1 MTAAAAGR
9 ESLDNIS
16 AISPHPVLT
25 PVNVS
30 GASSGSLYNL
40 NLQHGDHGE
49 QPNFG
54 APPEKSAT
62 AHWSVEKTRPFV
74 TGSSSPPP
82 SGSYQ
87 YQFMPA
93 AAANLFNSGPLS
105 DSKFDYG
112 GGGGGSFVHQS
123 NRWSSGSF
131 HQSGGPQETQGGSSS
146 STSSFGG
153 GGRAYDSYHGPPSS
167 SGGYLHAEQGSC
179 GPTSTFHGEPK
190 MSLGRPIASS
200 PLDSYLPTTQ
210 PPPGSAR
217 TPFNTSFTSNSRSF
231 LAASSVGGG
240 GSSGSTGA
248 AQAAINQALSSPTT
262 SSSTDAVLQKCR
274 NTLELQA
281 AEIERERRE
290 KGDIVKAKH
299 DAECLLEQE
308 RSSHHVTSTRLNEV
322 ERRSERE
329 KQRYEDQIANLEQK
343 LDAKSKDL
351 QVATTEKTLMGT
363 ELSSLK
369 GVEERNS
376 KAQAQIA
383 MLHAKVES
391 LCREKEEV
399 AENYQKFHLEA
410 TTLEHRLTQVSFESS
425 QHEARFEDRNQR
437 LTQTE
442 DTLQRTRARIA
453 LLEQQVQLERDR
465 TNEVEA
471 KYDESLQALKQ
482 ELNAQWEG
490 KVAELKK
497 GAEKAVGVKDEEVRK
512 MLDEASEKFFRMEK
526 QMALKIKDLEV
537 QLSHQE
543 RDRSRLEES
552 FRSHGS
558 HAQSTIEHM
567 NEQLSKKSRLTE
579 SLQFEKNQLQKALD
593 DERKSAVECVKQTE
607 SLSGQRLKEK
617 EADLEARLLELKRA
631 FGVERDMYVKEVE
644 NLNLALRTKSGE
656 WEGER
661 RKLEE
666 NLVERETTLNA
677 RVESLKEEVV
687 DLKGKLMAAAAK
699 TGRQS
704 AEEERGKWELEKKC
718 EAMEAMLL
726 AKEKEMQVSLQDA
739 RNQFEQEKFEMRRSH
754 EAKVSTLQ
762 AKVTELRAESCEVR
776 KMIVGAAADLYNSYS
791 ADLKMSAQ
799 VQHQAVLSVSSQQNN
814 NNHHLHDHHVAA
826 QRHQTVPHQQR
837 EDEPSLIVPHQ
848 HQCHQSVLVPQ
859 MQQNV
864 QHSTIDY
871 GAPPVQAQPP
881 ALPLVHEARVATGL
895 PPTSAA
901 SLRAFQPMGNQ
912 PAEQAQQSDDQRSSN
927 FSKVSQS
934 TDSSTSYAVAAA
946 AAVAGH
952 PNMNAMRQPP
962 RKGVKT
968 ADEYRAMFEQNN
980 KDFEKRVK
988 KLINSTSQSQTAQ

>member
-62 AHWSVEKTRPFV
+62 AHWSAYRVLTTGFLPANDAATAGLREDAIQHVVYEQQPF
-74 TGSSSPPP
+74 
-82 SGSYQ
+82 
-87 YQFMPA
+87 F
-93 AAANLFNSGPLS
+93 
-105 DSKFDYG
+105 
-112 GGGGGSFVHQS
+112 
-123 NRWSSGSF
+123 
-131 HQSGGPQETQGGSSS
+131 SGGV
-146 STSSFGG
+146 
-153 GGRAYDSYHGPPSS
+153 
-167 SGGYLHAEQGSC
+167 
-179 GPTSTFHGEPK
+179 K
-190 MSLGRPIASS
+190 
-200 PLDSYLPTTQ
+200 
-210 PPPGSAR
+210 
-217 TPFNTSFTSNSRSF
+217 
-231 LAASSVGGG
+231 
-240 GSSGSTGA
+240 
-248 AQAAINQALSSPTT
+248 
-262 SSSTDAVLQKCR
+262 
-274 NTLELQA
+274 
-281 AEIERERRE
+281 RRWR
-290 KGDIVKAKH
+290 GQ
-299 DAECLLEQE
+299 L
-308 RSSHHVTSTRLNEV
+308 RTRLNEV

-526 QMALKIKDLEV
+526 QMALKIKVPADLEV

-799 VQHQAVLSVSSQQNN
+799 VQHQA
-814 NNHHLHDHHVAA
+814 
-826 QRHQTVPHQQR
+826 
-837 EDEPSLIVPHQ
+837 
-848 HQCHQSVLVPQ
+848 
-859 MQQNV
+859 NV